1 MANQR
6 GMPPGAQ
13 PNMQQLMKQ
22 AQKLQ
27 AQMEAAQQQL
37 AETEVSGSAG
47 GELVTATVNGSGEI
61 LSVTIDPKVID
72 PDDPETLGDLVVAA
86 VRAAQE
92 AAQQLQQD
100 TLGPLAGGG
109 LPGLGILGPAACT
122 KALFRT

>member
-1 MANQR
+1 MPNPR

-27 AQMEAAQQQL
+27 EQMEQAQQQL
-37 AETEVSGSAG
+37 AESEVEGTAG
-47 GELVTATVNGSGEI
+47 GGLVTATVNGSGDI
-61 LSVTIDPKVID
+61 VGVSIDPKAID

-86 VRAAQE
+86 IRAAQE
-92 AAQQLQQD
+92 SAQQLQQD

-109 LPGLGILGPAACT
+109 LPGLG
-122 KALFRT
+122 F